1 MDLQERNERLFYKLL
16 INNVEELLPVVYT
29 PRSTGQSLFFRR
41 PQGQEKMFELLRNW
55 PEESIQVIVV
65 TDGERILGLGDLG
78 CQGMGIPVGKLA
90 LYTALRGVRPSAVIC
105 VVKSA
110 YSSKVRESLAAGRR
124 GHWHSHSAPLLWLL
138 PGIGPE
144 GVAIIM
150 DPPTFS
156 MVKLTTANQH
166 YLLPFRPDEPALAT
180 STIPST
186 HRHHQQPVFSS
197 DPEQAKKRVPSAITR
212 TYQLED
218 EQNVKLVTAHEL
230 EVNIRI
236 QKSSNKLYMTEG
248 WEEFI
253 EATGL
258 QLGEYVVF
266 KALSSSKIHVIVL
279 NKNGHLRC
287 PVPEDIS
294 ESEAAPNRPAPS
306 KRTVKEM
313 HQAITEVKNY
323 IKDIAQFLHRSNK
336 FDITTIN
343 ATFMKQD
350 RVYFSKEFS
359 RKYIAPLARRKT
371 LKIKVQLAGHPSS
384 TMILHK
390 STDDR
395 YNLKA
400 GWAHFAIKNNIEL
413 GSLCIFHFYKTNQLQ
428 ATIDVL

>member
-90 LYTALRGVRPSAVIC
+90 LYTALRVC

-138 PGIGPE
+138 PGYNYGSTDILHGQADHGKSTLPAIG
-144 GVAIIM
+144 M
-150 DPPTFS
+150 DPPIFS
-156 MVKLTTANQH
+156 TVRLTTGNQH
-166 YLLPFRPDEPALAT
+166 Y
-180 STIPST
+180 
-186 HRHHQQPVFSS
+186 V
-197 DPEQAKKRVPSAITR
+197 RVPSAITR